1 MFAKAW
7 LLFGYPWRM
16 SRVLVPELAETTMR
30 EFKDDNDLMVEF
42 FQYVNGPHGAG
53 EACALIARRS
63 AWHKTSVKQLLA
75 GAREYGW
82 EAGEDLKEKIR
93 ARARVATG
101 SLLAEEGI
109 GDMKNRKIPRQT
121 TLFRKPETCYYL
133 AINNGSLKTRTKF
146 ESPPFDLALESKTS
160 KLPAEAFTSRPER
173 RSLPF
178 GEIAS
183 TTQKT
188 SWNSPGASNLT
199 VRDADVA
206 LLRAVKLRC
215 PEKPPWE
222 DLKQI
227 RLNFLFEPD
236 HLFIWRDAELD
247 GEDSFFSPAAGSTA
261 PR

>member
-1 MFAKAW
+1 MQIVCQTKPSTSSAW
-7 LLFGYPWRM
+7 LTPHTG
-16 SRVLVPELAETTMR
+16 TT
-30 EFKDDNDLMVEF
+30 
-42 FQYVNGPHGAG
+42 A
-53 EACALIARRS
+53 
-63 AWHKTSVKQLLA
+63 
-75 GAREYGW
+75 
-82 EAGEDLKEKIR
+82 
-93 ARARVATG
+93 
-101 SLLAEEGI
+101 
-109 GDMKNRKIPRQT
+109 
-121 TLFRKPETCYYL
+121 
-133 AINNGSLKTRTKF
+133 
-146 ESPPFDLALESKTS
+146 
-160 KLPAEAFTSRPER
+160 
-173 RSLPF
+173 
-178 GEIAS
+178 
-183 TTQKT
+183 KT